1 MLEATFLCD
10 LYVFSSVEFESIEI
24 KFDSG
29 VTSVV
34 RVDKFYIDDSPFV
47 RYTFNN
53 SLEYEVQCSDTGI
66 RSYRSIKYRET
77 ISIIKSE
84 LDKLVGVSW
93 LSVNRDNQSG
103 LEYDRSRD
111 YVEKLRNMVDLKLQ
125 DLMKRFI
132 VYQLQLQSEAN
143 KSANKFKEDTLSL
156 MLYNEEIDSYKPNDI
171 ELFVSTDIDSMKK
184 DLYRAFNAL
193 GVARDKS
200 DRIKTHVQKI
210 SDVISKIKAKSKI
223 DLSDV
228 YVLSLINRTFSI
240 IEISKKTK
248 RRPKRFL
255 NQYGSFGSALE
266 NLCLQS
272 SLKWG
277 QIMKV
282 C

>member
-255 NQYGSFGSALE
+255 NQ
-266 NLCLQS
+266 
-272 SLKWG
+272 
-277 QIMKV
+277 
-282 C
+282 